1 MTTVLAVLSPT
12 MIHHL
17 RAQLDAFRLGV
28 HQRDLR
34 RREQDALARLG
45 KMTLGEGGTR
55 VGRLAALATEA
66 AAARSRLDALSGERR
81 ASGAANRGALQ
92 RRRESL
98 EQKLRELHL
107 IAGRLVMAMPATE
120 AGTEVLA
127 IRAELT
133 NAASERDRLHAEGR
147 RLGEELLAGARA
159 WFTPRAPAL
168 TAMALG
174 WWITSR
180 YTESHIRTI
189 LKSLGLS
196 PSRRGTHLVSAS
208 TDTLLI
214 EYGLPL
220 LAAVLCASLGNR
232 LAAWGQTAADAYR
245 SRSSGVAGEI

>member
-1 MTTVLAVLSPT
+1 
-12 MIHHL
+12 MIYHL

-28 HQRDLR
+28 HQRDLQS
-34 RREQDALARLG
+34 REQDALARLG
-45 KMTLGEGGTR
+45 KMTLGEGGAR

-66 AAARSRLDALSGERR
+66 AAARSRLEALSGERQS
-81 ASGAANRGALQ
+81 SGPANRGDLQ

-107 IAGRLVMAMPATE
+107 IAGRLVMAMPATD
-120 AGTEVLA
+120 AGSEVVA
-127 IRAELT
+127 IRAELA
-133 NAASERDRLHAEGR
+133 NAASERDRLSAEAR
-147 RLGEELLAGARA
+147 RLGEDLLAGLRA
-159 WFTPRAPAL
+159 WLTPRAPAL

-196 PSRRGTHLVSAS
+196 LSRRGTHLVSAS

-232 LAAWGQTAADAYR
+232 LGAWGRTAADAYR
-245 SRSSGVAGEI
+245 SRSSGVAGQI

>member
-1 MTTVLAVLSPT
+1 M

-66 AAARSRLDALSGERR
+66 AAARSRLDAMSGERR
-81 ASGAANRGALQ
+81 SSGGANRNELQ

-107 IAGRLVMAMPATE
+107 IAGRLVMAMPASE
-120 AGTEVLA
+120 AGSEVLA
-127 IRAELT
+127 IRAELA
-133 NAASERDRLHAEGR
+133 NAASERERLSAQAR
-147 RLGEELLAGARA
+147 RLGDDLLAGLRA
-159 WFTPRAPAL
+159 WLTPRAPAL
-168 TAMALG
+168 AAMALG

-189 LKSLGLS
+189 MKSLGLS
-196 PSRRGTHLVSAS
+196 LSRRGTHLVSAS

-220 LAAVLCASLGNR
+220 LAAGLCASLGNR
-232 LAAWGQTAADAYR
+232 LGAWGRTAADAYR
-245 SRSSGVAGEI
+245 SRSSGIAGEI

>member
-1 MTTVLAVLSPT
+1 

-17 RAQLDAFRLGV
+17 MAQLDAYRLGV

-34 RREQDALARLG
+34 GREQDALARLG
-45 KMTLGEGGTR
+45 KTTLGEGGAR

-66 AAARSRLDALSGERR
+66 AAMRSRLEALSGERR
-81 ASGAANRGALQ
+81 SSGGANRGDLE

-107 IAGRLVMAMPATE
+107 VAGRLVMAMPATD
-120 AGTEVLA
+120 AGSEVLA
-127 IRAELT
+127 IRVELA
-133 NAASERDRLHAEGR
+133 NAASERERLSAEAR
-147 RLGEELLAGARA
+147 RLGEDLLAGLRA
-159 WFTPRAPAL
+159 WLTPRAPAL
-168 TAMALG
+168 AAMALG
-174 WWITSR
+174 WWTTSR

-189 LKSLGLS
+189 MKSLGLS
-196 PSRRGTHLVSAS
+196 LSRRGTHLMSAS

-220 LAAVLCASLGNR
+220 LAAVLCASFGHR
-232 LAAWGQTAADAYR
+232 LAAWGRTAADAYR

>member
-1 MTTVLAVLSPT
+1 
-12 MIHHL
+12 MIHHF
-17 RAQLDAFRLGV
+17 RVQLDAFRLGV

-45 KMTLGEGGTR
+45 KLTLGEGGTR
-55 VGRLAALATEA
+55 VGRLAVLATEA
-66 AAARSRLDALSGERR
+66 AAARSRLGALSGERQPPD
-81 ASGAANRGALQ
+81 AANRGDLQ

-127 IRAELT
+127 IRAELA

-147 RLGEELLAGARA
+147 RLGEELLARARA
-159 WFTPRAPAL
+159 WLTPRAPAL

-196 PSRRGTHLVSAS
+196 LKSSGTHLVGAS
-208 TDTLLI
+208 TDKLLI

-232 LAAWGQTAADAYR
+232 VGAWGRTAVDAYR
-245 SRSSGVAGEI
+245 VRSSGVASEV

>member
-1 MTTVLAVLSPT
+1 M

-66 AAARSRLDALSGERR
+66 AAARSRLEALSGERR
-81 ASGAANRGALQ
+81 SSGAANRGDLQ

-127 IRAELT
+127 IRAELA

-147 RLGEELLAGARA
+147 RLGEELLAGFRA
-159 WFTPRAPAL
+159 WLTPRAPAL

-189 LKSLGLS
+189 LKALGLS
-196 PSRRGTHLVSAS
+196 LSRRGPHLVSAT

-220 LAAVLCASLGNR
+220 LAAVVCASLGNR
-232 LAAWGQTAADAYR
+232 LAAWGRTAADAYR

>member
-1 MTTVLAVLSPT
+1 

-17 RAQLDAFRLGV
+17 MAQLDAYRLGV

-34 RREQDALARLG
+34 GREQDALARLG
-45 KMTLGEGGTR
+45 KMTLGEGGAR

-66 AAARSRLDALSGERR
+66 AAMRSRLEALSGERR
-81 ASGAANRGALQ
+81 VSGAANGGDAQ

-107 IAGRLVMAMPATE
+107 IAGRLVMAMPATA
-120 AGTEVLA
+120 AGSEVLA
-127 IRAELT
+127 IRAELA
-133 NAASERDRLHAEGR
+133 NAASERERLSAEAR
-147 RLGEELLAGARA
+147 RLGEDLLAGLRA
-159 WFTPRAPAL
+159 WLTPRAPAL
-168 TAMALG
+168 AAMVLG

-189 LKSLGLS
+189 MKSLGLS
-196 PSRRGTHLVSAS
+196 LSRRGTHWVSAS
-208 TDTLLI
+208 TDTLVI

-220 LAAVLCASLGNR
+220 LAAVLCAFLGNR
-232 LAAWGQTAADAYR
+232 LAAWVRTAADAYR

>member
-1 MTTVLAVLSPT
+1 M

-17 RAQLDAFRLGV
+17 SAQLDAFRLGV

-66 AAARSRLDALSGERR
+66 AATRSRLDALAGERR
-81 ASGAANRGALQ
+81 PSGAADRGDLQ

-127 IRAELT
+127 IRAELA
-133 NAASERDRLHAEGR
+133 NAASERDRLRAEGR
-147 RLGEELLAGARA
+147 RLGEELLAGLRA
-159 WFTPRAPAL
+159 WLTPRAPAL

-196 PSRRGTHLVSAS
+196 LKSSGTHLVGAS
-208 TDTLLI
+208 TDKLLI

-232 LAAWGQTAADAYR
+232 VGAWGRTAVDAYR
-245 SRSSGVAGEI
+245 ARSSRVASEV

>member
-1 MTTVLAVLSPT
+1 

-34 RREQDALARLG
+34 GREQDALARLG
-45 KMTLGEGGTR
+45 KMTLGEGGAR
-55 VGRLAALATEA
+55 VGRLATLATEA
-66 AAARSRLDALSGERR
+66 AATRSRLEALSGERR
-81 ASGAANRGALQ
+81 SSGAANRVDLQ

-120 AGTEVLA
+120 AGSEVLA
-127 IRAELT
+127 IRAELA
-133 NAASERDRLHAEGR
+133 NAASERDRLSAEAR
-147 RLGEELLAGARA
+147 RLGEELLAGLRA
-159 WFTPRAPAL
+159 WLTPRAPAL

-180 YTESHIRTI
+180 YTESHLRAI

-196 PSRRGTHLVSAS
+196 LSRRGTHLVGAS
-208 TDTLLI
+208 TDKLLI

-220 LAAVLCASLGNR
+220 VAAVLCAYLGNR
-232 LAAWGQTAADAYR
+232 IGGWGRTAADAYR
-245 SRSSGVAGEI
+245 ARSSGVAGEI

>member
-1 MTTVLAVLSPT
+1 

-45 KMTLGEGGTR
+45 KMTLGEGGPR

-66 AAARSRLDALSGERR
+66 AAARSRLEALSGQRQPP
-81 ASGAANRGALQ
+81 GAANRADLR

-120 AGTEVLA
+120 GGTEVLA
-127 IRAELT
+127 IRAELA

-159 WFTPRAPAL
+159 WLTPRAPAL

-174 WWITSR
+174 WWVTSH

-189 LKSLGLS
+189 LKSFGLS
-196 PSRRGTHLVSAS
+196 SSRRGPHLVSAS
-208 TDTLLI
+208 TDSLLI

-220 LAAVLCASLGNR
+220 LAAVLCASFGNR
-232 LAAWGQTAADAYR
+232 LAAWGRTAAEAYR

>member
-1 MTTVLAVLSPT
+1 ML
-12 MIHHL
+12 HHL
-17 RAQLDAFRLGV
+17 RAQLDALRLGV

-34 RREQDALARLG
+34 RREQEALARLG
-45 KMTLGEGGTR
+45 RMTLAEGGTR

-66 AAARSRLDALSGERR
+66 AATRSRLEALSAERR
-81 ASGAANRGALQ
+81 SSGAANRSDLQ

-98 EQKLRELHL
+98 EQRLRELHL

-127 IRAELT
+127 IRAELA

-147 RLGEELLAGARA
+147 RLGEELLAGFRA
-159 WFTPRAPAL
+159 WLAPRAPAL
-168 TAMALG
+168 AAMALG

-180 YTESHIRTI
+180 YTESHIRAI

-196 PSRRGTHLVSAS
+196 LSRRGPHLVSAS
-208 TDTLLI
+208 THTLLI

-220 LAAVLCASLGNR
+220 LAAVLCAPLGNR
-232 LAAWGQTAADAYR
+232 LAAWGRTAGDAYR
-245 SRSSGVAGEI
+245 SRSSGVAGKI

>member
-1 MTTVLAVLSPT
+1 M

-28 HQRDLR
+28 HQRALR
-34 RREQDALARLG
+34 GREQDALARLG

-66 AAARSRLDALSGERR
+66 AAAQSRLDALSGERR
-81 ASGAANRGALQ
+81 SSAGANRGDLQ
-92 RRRESL
+92 QRRESL

-107 IAGRLVMAMPATE
+107 IAGRLVMAMPASE
-120 AGTEVLA
+120 AGSEVLA
-127 IRAELT
+127 IRAELA
-133 NAASERDRLHAEGR
+133 NAASERDRLQAEAR
-147 RLGEELLAGARA
+147 RLGEDLLAGLRA
-159 WFTPRAPAL
+159 WLTPRAPAL
-168 TAMALG
+168 MAMALG

-189 LKSLGLS
+189 MKSLGLS
-196 PSRRGTHLVSAS
+196 LSRRGTHLMSAS

-220 LAAVLCASLGNR
+220 LAAVLCASFGNR
-232 LAAWGQTAADAYR
+232 LATWGRTADAYR
-245 SRSSGVAGEI
+245 SRSNGVAGEI

>member
-1 MTTVLAVLSPT
+1 

-17 RAQLDAFRLGV
+17 RAQLDALRLGV

-55 VGRLAALATEA
+55 VGRLATLATEA
-66 AAARSRLDALSGERR
+66 AAARSRLDALSAERR
-81 ASGAANRGALQ
+81 SAGAAHRGDLQ
-92 RRRESL
+92 RRREAL

-107 IAGRLVMAMPATE
+107 VAGRLVMAMPATE

-127 IRAELT
+127 IRAELA

-147 RLGEELLAGARA
+147 RLGEELLARLRA
-159 WFTPRAPAL
+159 WLTPRAPAL

-180 YTESHIRTI
+180 YTESHTRTI
-189 LKSLGLS
+189 LKSLGL
-196 PSRRGTHLVSAS
+196 SRRGTHLVSAS

-232 LAAWGQTAADAYR
+232 LAAWGRTAADAYR
-245 SRSSGVAGEI
+245 SRSSGVAPEI

>member
-1 MTTVLAVLSPT
+1 

-45 KMTLGEGGTR
+45 KMTLGEGGAR
-55 VGRLAALATEA
+55 VGRLAALAAEA
-66 AAARSRLDALSGERR
+66 AAARSRLEALSAERR
-81 ASGAANRGALQ
+81 SSVAATAATRANLQ

-98 EQKLRELHL
+98 EQKLRELYL
-107 IAGRLVMAMPATE
+107 TAGRLAMAMPATG
-120 AGTEVLA
+120 AGSEVHG
-127 IRAELT
+127 IRAELA
-133 NAASERDRLHAEGR
+133 NAASERDRVRAEGR
-147 RLGEELLAGARA
+147 RLGEELVDRLRA
-159 WFTPRAPAL
+159 WVTPWAPAL

-180 YTESHIRTI
+180 YTEPHNRAI

-196 PSRRGTHLVSAS
+196 FKSSGTHLVSAS
-208 TDTLLI
+208 TDKLLI

-220 LAAVLCASLGNR
+220 LAAVLCAYLGNR
-232 LAAWGQTAADAYR
+232 VAAWGRTAVDAYR
-245 SRSSGVAGEI
+245 ARSSGIASEV

>member
-1 MTTVLAVLSPT
+1 

-17 RAQLDAFRLGV
+17 RAQLDAYRLGV

-34 RREQDALARLG
+34 GREQDALARLG
-45 KMTLGEGGTR
+45 KTTLGEGGVR
-55 VGRLAALATEA
+55 VGRLATLATEA
-66 AAARSRLDALSGERR
+66 AAIRSRLEALSGERR
-81 ASGAANRGALQ
+81 SSGAASRVDLQ

-107 IAGRLVMAMPATE
+107 IAGRLVMAMPATD
-120 AGTEVLA
+120 AGSEVLA
-127 IRAELT
+127 VRAELA
-133 NAASERDRLHAEGR
+133 NAASERDRLRAEGR
-147 RLGEELLAGARA
+147 RLGEDLLAGLRA
-159 WFTPRAPAL
+159 WLTPRAPAL

-189 LKSLGLS
+189 MKSLGLS
-196 PSRRGTHLVSAS
+196 LSRRGTHLVSAS

-220 LAAVLCASLGNR
+220 LAAVLCAFLGNR
-232 LAAWGQTAADAYR
+232 LAAWVRTATDAYR
-245 SRSSGVAGEI
+245 SRSGGIAGEI

>member
-1 MTTVLAVLSPT
+1 

-17 RAQLDAFRLGV
+17 RVQLDAFRLGV

-45 KMTLGEGGTR
+45 KLTLREGGTR

-66 AAARSRLDALSGERR
+66 AAARSRLEALSGERR
-81 ASGAANRGALQ
+81 PPGAANRGDLQ
-92 RRRESL
+92 QRRESL

-127 IRAELT
+127 IRAELA
-133 NAASERDRLHAEGR
+133 NAASERDRLRAEAR
-147 RLGEELLAGARA
+147 RLGEELLARARA
-159 WFTPRAPAL
+159 WLTPRAPAL

-196 PSRRGTHLVSAS
+196 PSRGGHHLVSAS

-232 LAAWGQTAADAYR
+232 LAAWGRAAADAYR